1 MELGEYASIFREN
14 KIDGVMLL
22 GLNEKDLDDDF
33 GMRNKYHR
41 LRFLTK
47 RSFFAWSDTGL
58 PAQPLSAVSAA
69 TTSSSSRRKDANDP
83 VFEGRESSQAD
94 ILAPNTKSIGNQCR
108 KAMQEMWQ
116 SMKESKNDV
125 CIDAPC
131 FPQSI
136 APCFPQSSSADLSAE
151 VTAQPLPRQPAVAL
165 QESNM
170 ETWLCSKKSNLA
182 FKLACVASPRKHHQE
197 IMEEMT
203 AEQERMLQIM
213 AKQERVLLKKS
224 FHDFYHNAFIQALR
238 KGRDNHLKT
247 QEMFKEKRSKDTA
260 AGGQGQGDSQ
270 AHVGSR
276 KTQTPSPR
284 KTEFDQVPTLSPRNT
299 PRRESRD
306 LIPSPRKTALD
317 LVMEGTGGKI
327 GTLIS

>member
-22 GLNEKDLDDDF
+22 GLNEEDLADNF

-47 RSFFAWSDTGL
+47 RSICAWSDTDL

-83 VFEGRESSQAD
+83 VFGGRESSQAD
-94 ILAPNTKSIGNQCR
+94 ILVPRTKSIGNQCR

-116 SMKESKNDV
+116 SMKESHNDV
-125 CIDAPC
+125 CIVAPC
-131 FPQSI
+131 FSH
-136 APCFPQSSSADLSAE
+136 SSSADLSAE
-151 VTAQPLPRQPAVAL
+151 VTAQPLPRQPVVAL

-182 FKLACVASPRKHHQE
+182 FKLACVASPRKRHQE

-203 AEQERMLQIM
+203 AEQERMLHII

-247 QEMFKEKRSKDTA
+247 QEMLKEKRSKDTA
-260 AGGQGQGDSQ
+260 AGEQGQGDSQ
-270 AHVGSR
+270 ALVGSR
-276 KTQTPSPR
+276 KTPSPR
-284 KTEFDQVPTLSPRNT
+284 KTELDQVPTVSPRNT

>member
-1 MELGEYASIFREN
+1 
-14 KIDGVMLL
+14 
-22 GLNEKDLDDDF
+22 
-33 GMRNKYHR
+33 
-41 LRFLTK
+41 
-47 RSFFAWSDTGL
+47 
-58 PAQPLSAVSAA
+58 VSAA

-94 ILAPNTKSIGNQCR
+94 TLAPSTKSIGNQCR
-108 KAMQEMWQ
+108 KAMQEMWK
-116 SMKESKNDV
+116 SMKENHNDV

-131 FPQSI
+131 FPH
-136 APCFPQSSSADLSAE
+136 SSSADLSAAAE
-151 VTAQPLPRQPAVAL
+151 ETAQPLPRQPAVAL

-203 AEQERMLQIM
+203 AEQERMLHIM

-247 QEMFKEKRSKDTA
+247 QEMLKEKRSKDTA

-270 AHVGSR
+270 ALVGSR
-276 KTQTPSPR
+276 KAQTPSPR
-284 KTEFDQVPTLSPRNT
+284 NTELDQ
-299 PRRESRD
+299 
-306 LIPSPRKTALD
+306 PRKTALD